1 MKVLLVNGS
10 PHPKGSTNRALE
22 EVATTLQENGI
33 ETELVWIG
41 NAPISGC
48 LGCGQCRKNGHCIIE
63 DIVVEVQKKANEF
76 DGFIFG
82 TPVHYASPSG
92 NMLSFMDRL
101 FYSQMGESGP
111 FYMKP
116 AATVVSTRRSGAT
129 ATFDVMNKYYTIS
142 QMPVVS
148 SSYWNNVHGNKE
160 EETIQDE
167 EGMLTMRNLGRNM
180 AYLLKCIEAG
190 KEKGVAL
197 PEKEPR
203 KYTNFIR
210 KNG

>member
-10 PHPKGSTNRALE
+10 PHPQGSTNRALE
-22 EVATTLQENGI
+22 EVAITLQENGI
-33 ETELVWIG
+33 ETEIFWIG
-41 NAPISGC
+41 NKPISGC
-48 LGCGQCRKNGHCIIE
+48 LGCGQCRKEKKCIIE
-63 DIVVEVQKKANEF
+63 DVVLEIQEKAKEC

-92 NMLSFMDRL
+92 NMLSLMDRL
-101 FYSQMGESGP
+101 FYSASGQ

-129 ATFDVMNKYYTIS
+129 AAFDVMNKYYTIS

-148 SSYWNNVHGNKE
+148 STYWNNVHGNAA

-180 AYLLKCIEAG
+180 AYILKCLEAG

-197 PEKEPR
+197 PDREPR
-203 KYTNFIR
+203 KFTNFIR

>member
-22 EVATTLQENGI
+22 EVASTLEENGI
-33 ETELVWIG
+33 STEIVWIG
-41 NAPISGC
+41 NKAISGC
-48 LGCGQCRKNGHCIIE
+48 LGCGQCRKEKKCIIE
-63 DIVVEVQKKANEF
+63 DVVLEVQEKAKEC

-92 NMLSFMDRL
+92 NMLSLMDRL
-101 FYSQMGESGP
+101 FYSASGQL
-111 FYMKP
+111 YMKP

-129 ATFDVMNKYYTIS
+129 STFDVMNKYYTIS

-148 SSYWNNVHGNKE
+148 STYWNNVHGNE
-160 EETIQDE
+160 EDETIQDE

-180 AYLLKCIEAG
+180 AYILKCMEAG

-197 PEKEPR
+197 PDREPR
-203 KYTNFIR
+203 KFTNFIR
-210 KNG
+210 